1 MALPWASLI
10 RRHGLAGNTTITVSE
25 QHKASPRKLVFIKYP
40 QRRYQYGIEVL
51 TSTGTTLTSFRISR
65 TEAVALMHDL
75 NEILEGDVK

>member
-1 MALPWASLI
+1 MALPLVALI
-10 RRHGLAGNTTITVSE
+10 QRDGPNGTTTITVSE